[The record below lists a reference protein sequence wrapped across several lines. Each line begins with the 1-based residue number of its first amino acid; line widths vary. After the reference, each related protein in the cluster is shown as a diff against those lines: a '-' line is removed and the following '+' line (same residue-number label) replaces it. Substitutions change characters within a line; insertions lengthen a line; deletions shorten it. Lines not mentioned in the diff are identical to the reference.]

1 MSEFRIDQTEALN
14 IIISMLVI
22 SLAFAI
28 AISGVSIL
36 NSQLA
41 SAFLLI
47 FATAGVGF
55 IAHEMAHKYIAIKY
69 GFQARYIMWTLGLL
83 LALIMAVL
91 IGFVFAAPGATYIWG
106 KNATSEENG
115 KISIAG
121 PLTNLVLA
129 FIFAPMIFIPFLSEV
144 GVYGVYV
151 NLFLGA
157 FNLIPIFPLDG
168 SKVLAWN
175 WRIWL
180 VTILVFVGLLFL
192 VFPML
197 SSIA

>member
-1 MSEFRIDQTEALN
+1 MSEFRIDSNEALEVLV
-14 IIISMLVI
+14 SMITI

-28 AISGVSIL
+28 AISGVSVL
-36 NSQLA
+36 SVRLA
-41 SAFLLI
+41 STFLLI

-55 IAHEMAHKYIAIKY
+55 IAHEMAHKYVAIKY
-69 GFQARYIMWTLGLL
+69 GFQARYVMWALGLL
-83 LALIMAVL
+83 LALIMAIL

-121 PLTNLVLA
+121 PLTNLILA

-144 GVYGVYV
+144 GVYGVYI

-175 WRIWL
+175 WKIWL
-180 VTILVFVGLLFL
+180 GAMIVFVGLLFL

-197 SSIA
+197 SSVI